1 MGTETASPFST
12 GLPSPAGMSNLR
24 RVRVS
29 WFRII
34 PWVGAFVA
42 VVAVVAVAAPTP
54 PMASTPPTPAV
65 AAGPQV
71 PPLEP
76 ASTILARMTERARQV
91 AGDTSGPVCVYRSL
105 SLMETL
111 DGSGEVRRSRE
122 KVYEVTLRQGVTHN
136 RVLAVDGRTLS
147 EDESRAASEKEK
159 RWRDSYAGERGGS
172 MADRMDQLVNDQLV
186 ARYEFR
192 TVAREAVR
200 GIDSWVLEFRPKPGD
215 LPADRLIDR
224 VLNLLH
230 GRVWIS
236 VAEAEVVRAE
246 VWTQGTLRLWGG
258 FLGSLEFFR
267 LHLDRE
273 PTAIGPWFN
282 RHAEITVRGR
292 KLFTTMHVRLR
303 EIGGDVRAL
312 P

>member
-12 GLPSPAGMSNLR
+12 GLPSPPGVSNLR
-24 RVRVS
+24 RVRAS
-29 WFRII
+29 WFRIL
-34 PWVGAFVA
+34 PWVAAFMA
-42 VVAVVAVAAPTP
+42 VVAGAAPTP
-54 PMASTPPTPAV
+54 PPSPEPGAV
-65 AAGPQV
+65 AGPTV

-111 DGSGEVRRSRE
+111 DGSGAVRRSRE

-172 MADRMDQLVNDQLV
+172 MADRMDQLVNDELV
-186 ARYEFR
+186 ARYEFK
-192 TVAREAVR
+192 TVAREAIR
-200 GIDSWVLEFRPKPGD
+200 GIDAWVLEFRPKPGD

-303 EIGGDVRAL
+303 EVGGDVRAL